1 MLKSVY
7 YFIGGTIMNKK
18 ILALCTCML
27 LAVVVSAQTAQPKTE
42 KMKVAGRE
50 NAYILMTEIYK
61 TDNWAEYY
69 CVYEE
74 NKNTFKEEEAE
85 KAMYEFFSNYKREHT
100 FSSVEVEDLKGVTI
114 GKTTTTMQK
123 RIIFRHV
130 NKR

>member
-1 MLKSVY
+1 
-7 YFIGGTIMNKK
+7 MNKK
-18 ILALCTCML
+18 ILALCAFML
-27 LAVVVSAQTAQPKTE
+27 LAVIVSAQTVQPKKE
-42 KMKVAGRE
+42 KFKVDGRDK
-50 NAYILMTEIYK
+50 AYIYLTEIYK

-74 NKNTFKEEEAE
+74 DKNSFNENDAE
-85 KAMYEFFSNYKREHT
+85 KAMYEFFSNYKRDNL
-100 FSSVEVEDLKGVTI
+100 FSSVEVEDLKGALV

>member
-1 MLKSVY
+1 
-7 YFIGGTIMNKK
+7 MNKK

-74 NKNTFKEEEAE
+74 DKNTFDEAAAE
-85 KAMYEFFSNYKREHT
+85 KAMYEFFSNYKREHS
-100 FSSVEVEDLKGVTI
+100 FSSVEVEDLKGAAI
-114 GKTTTTMQK
+114 GKTKTTIEK

-130 NKR
+130 NRR

>member
-1 MLKSVY
+1 
-7 YFIGGTIMNKK
+7 MNKK
-18 ILALCTCML
+18 ILALCTFML
-27 LAVVVSAQTAQPKTE
+27 LAAIMTAQASQPKRE
-42 KMKVAGRE
+42 KIKVEGRDT
-50 NAYILMTEIYK
+50 AYIYMTEIYK

-74 NKNTFKEEEAE
+74 DKKTFDEDAAE
-85 KAMYEFFSNYKREHT
+85 KAMYEFFSNYKREHA

-114 GKTTTTMQK
+114 GKSTTTMEK

>member
-1 MLKSVY
+1 
-7 YFIGGTIMNKK
+7 MNKK
-18 ILALCTCML
+18 ILALCAFML
-27 LAVVVSAQTAQPKTE
+27 LAVIVSAQTVQPKKE
-42 KMKVAGRE
+42 KFKVDGRDK
-50 NAYILMTEIYK
+50 AYIYLTEIYK

-74 NKNTFKEEEAE
+74 DKNSFNESEAE
-85 KAMYEFFSNYKREHT
+85 KAMYEFFSNYKRDNL
-100 FSSVEVEDLKGVTI
+100 FSSVEVEDLKGALV

>member
-1 MLKSVY
+1 
-7 YFIGGTIMNKK
+7 MNKK
-18 ILALCTCML
+18 ILALCAFML
-27 LAVVVSAQTAQPKTE
+27 LAVVVSAQTVQPKKE
-42 KMKVAGRE
+42 KIKVDGRDK
-50 NAYILMTEIYK
+50 AYIYLTEIYK

-74 NKNTFKEEEAE
+74 DKNSFNESEAE
-85 KAMYEFFSNYKREHT
+85 KAMYEFFSNYKRDNL
-100 FSSVEVEDLKGVTI
+100 FSSVEVEDLKGALV